1 MFTFADEI
9 ANKSDMDSIADWID
23 GKPPRGKYTFTRDEV
38 VSAFP
43 RMKQEVISTSLSRE
57 VKKGRIMIPQQGFY
71 VIIPDEY
78 KLRGVVPQSFY
89 IDELMRHLGRRY
101 YVALLS
107 AGSYHG
113 AAHQTPMTFC
123 VMTEPPSMREKRT
136 KNYATRFFYRQEIP
150 MEYVEQR
157 QTRTGSINVSGPELT
172 AIDLVTYQERAGS
185 ITRAATV
192 LAELV
197 EKTDFEKLGSEFVKV
212 APVACFQRLGYIL
225 EDVLEEQEAADA
237 VYGLLKRAGVRLQ
250 AAALKAGKDAAG
262 AELDSRWKIL
272 VNERIEIDEL

>member
-1 MFTFADEI
+1 MKYQKQR
-9 ANKSDMDSIADWID
+9 NDMDSVADWID
-23 GKPPRGKYTFTRDEV
+23 AKPPRGNYTFTREEV
-38 VSAFP
+38 VEAFP
-43 RMKQEVISTSLSRE
+43 RMKPEVISTTLSRE

-71 VIIPDEY
+71 VIIPEEY
-78 KLRGVVPQSFY
+78 KLRGVVPQAFY
-89 IDELMRHLGRRY
+89 IDDLMRYLGRRY

-113 AAHQTPMTFC
+113 AAHQVPMTFC
-123 VMTEPPSMREKRT
+123 VMTEPPTMRDKKT
-136 KNYATRFFYRQEIP
+136 KKYATRFFYRQEIP

-157 QTRTGSINVSGPELT
+157 QTRTGSVNVSCPELT

-197 EKTDFEKLGSEFVKV
+197 EKTDFGRLGPEFLKV

-225 EDVLEEQEAADA
+225 EEVLEEQEAADA
-237 VYGLLKRAGVRLQ
+237 LYELIKRAGVRLQ
-250 AAALKAGKDAAG
+250 RAALKAGKEISG
-262 AELDSRWKIL
+262 AELNSRWKIL
-272 VNERIEIDEL
+272 VNEQIEIDEL

>member
-1 MFTFADEI
+1 M
-9 ANKSDMDSIADWID
+9 
-23 GKPPRGKYTFTRDEV
+23 KP
-38 VSAFP
+38 
-43 RMKQEVISTSLSRE
+43 EVISTSLSRE

-78 KLRGVVPQSFY
+78 KLRGFTPQSFY
-89 IDELMRHLGRRY
+89 IDELMRYLGRRY

-113 AAHQTPMTFC
+113 AAHQAPMTFC
-123 VMTEPPSMREKRT
+123 VMTEPPSMRDKKTEK
-136 KNYATRFFYRQEIP
+136 YATRFFYRQEIP

-172 AIDLVTYQERAGS
+172 AVDLVRYQERSGS

-197 EKTDFEKLGSEFVKV
+197 EKTDFGRLGPEFVKV

-225 EDVLEEQEAADA
+225 EEVLEELEAADA

-250 AAALKAGKDAAG
+250 TAALKAGKDASG
-262 AELDSRWKIL
+262 SELNGRWKIL
-272 VNERIEIDEL
+272 VNETIEIDEL

>member
-1 MFTFADEI
+1 
-9 ANKSDMDSIADWID
+9 MDSIADWID
-23 GKPPRGKYTFTRDEV
+23 AKPPRGKYTFTRDEAV
-38 VSAFP
+38 AAFP
-43 RMKQEVISTSLSRE
+43 RMTPEVISTSLSRE

-78 KLRGVVPQSFY
+78 KLRGVVPQAFY
-89 IDELMRHLGRRY
+89 MDALMRHLGRRY

-113 AAHQTPMTFC
+113 AAHQAPMTFC
-123 VMTEPPSMREKRT
+123 VMTEPPTLREKRT
-136 KNYATRFFYRQEIP
+136 QKFATRYFYRQEIP
-150 MEYVEQR
+150 MAYVEQR
-157 QTRTGSINVSGPELT
+157 QTRTGTINVSCPELT

-197 EKTDFEKLGSEFVKV
+197 EKLDFDSLKPEFVKV

-225 EDVLEEQEAADA
+225 EEVLEEQEAADA
-237 VYGLLKRAGVRLQ
+237 VFDLLKRAGVRLQ
-250 AAALKAGKDAAG
+250 AAALKAGKPTDG
-262 AELDSRWKIL
+262 CKRNERWKIFM
-272 VNERIEIDEL
+272 NETIEIDEL

>member
-1 MFTFADEI
+1 
-9 ANKSDMDSIADWID
+9 MDSIADWID
-23 GKPPRGKYTFTRDEV
+23 AKPPRGKYTFTRDEAV
-38 VSAFP
+38 AAFP
-43 RMKQEVISTSLSRE
+43 RMSPDVLSTSLSRE

-71 VIIPDEY
+71 VIIPEEY
-78 KLRGVVPQSFY
+78 KLRGVVPQAFY
-89 IDELMRHLGRRY
+89 IDDLMRHLGRRY

-113 AAHQTPMTFC
+113 AAHQAPMTFC
-123 VMTEPPSMREKRT
+123 VMTEPPSMRDKKTEKF
-136 KNYATRFFYRQEIP
+136 ATRYFYRSLIP

-197 EKTDFEKLGSEFVKV
+197 EKTDFGRLGPEFVKV

-225 EDVLEEQEAADA
+225 EEVLEEYAAADV
-237 VYGLLKRAGVRLQ
+237 VYGLLKAAGVRLQ
-250 AAALKAGKDAAG
+250 GAALKAGKDTAG
-262 AELDSRWKIL
+262 AEWCSRWKIF
-272 VNERIEIDEL
+272 VNETIEIDEL